1 MSRLAAALVALALV
15 LPATAAGSGAFVPD
29 DPLTA
34 RQWYL
39 GAIHAFDYWSVPPLD
54 LAPVRVAVID
64 SGLDVDHPEFLGR
77 VALTQSFVGGDV
89 TDKQGHGT
97 FVAGI
102 VGAALDNA
110 EGIAGIAF
118 PAQLLIAKVVRSD
131 GTIAPAEEAKAIRWA
146 ADNGAQVINL
156 SLGGLRDPLNPN
168 QDSYSRVEQAAIA
181 YAYSKGAVIVAAVG
195 NADDAPKT
203 PWHYASYPAALP
215 HVIGVSALAPDGAVP
230 AFSIRDKVY
239 NDIAAPG
246 VGIVS
251 TLPRALTASHPACI
265 DQGYSICGPPE
276 FRPADG
282 TSYAAAQVT
291 AAAALLFAARP
302 ALAPDQ
308 VTSLLEH
315 SAADVS
321 AATGC
326 VRCPLGRDWYS
337 GWGELD
343 VAAALKALTG
353 PLPPRDR
360 YEGNDEAGD
369 QAYALFGRSI
379 DVKATL
385 DYWDD
390 NIDVYKVRLRR
401 GQTMSVSLRG
411 PSGTDTNLILWRPG
425 TQMVEAASFG
435 QQAALQAWRVTQSSR
450 AGAHEHFLHR
460 ARQTGWYYVEVKLAT
475 QGAGVY
481 RLHIS
486 KSSQ

>member
-1 MSRLAAALVALALV
+1 MSRLAAAVVALVLV
-15 LPATAAGSGAFVPD
+15 LPATAAGSAAFVPD
-29 DPLTA
+29 DPLVP

-39 GAIHAFDYWSVPPLD
+39 GSIHAFDYWPVLPVD
-54 LAPVRVAVID
+54 AAPVRVAVID

-89 TDKQGHGT
+89 TDRQGHGT
-97 FVAGI
+97 FVAGMI
-102 VGAALDNA
+102 GAALDNA
-110 EGIAGIAF
+110 VGIAGIAF
-118 PAQLLIAKVVRSD
+118 PAELLIAKVVRGD

-146 ADNGAQVINL
+146 VDNGAQVINL
-156 SLGGLRDPLNPN
+156 SLGGLRDPRDPN
-168 QDSYSRVEQAAIA
+168 QDSYSRIEQAAIA
-181 YAYSKGAVIVAAVG
+181 YAYSKGAVVVAAVG

-215 HVIGVSALAPDGAVP
+215 HVIGVSALTADGSVP

-251 TLPRALTASHPACI
+251 TLPRAMTTSHPSCL

-302 ALAPDQ
+302 ALTPDQ
-308 VTSLLEH
+308 VMSLLEH

-326 VRCPLGRDWYS
+326 VRCELGRDRYS
-337 GWGELD
+337 GWGELN
-343 VAAALKALTG
+343 VTAALKALTG

-360 YEGNDEAGD
+360 YEGNDQAGD
-369 QAYALFGRSI
+369 QAFTLYGSSI

-390 NIDVYKVRLRR
+390 NVDVYKVRLRR

-411 PSGTDTNLILWRPG
+411 SAGTDTNLVLWRPG
-425 TQMVEAASFG
+425 TQIVEAASFG
-435 QQAALQAWRVTQSSR
+435 EQAALQAFRVTQSAR
-450 AGAHEHFLHR
+450 AGPDEHFLYR
-460 ARQTGWYYVEVKLAT
+460 ARRTGWYYVEVKLTT
-475 QGAGVY
+475 QGSGLY
-481 RLHIS
+481 RLHIA
-486 KSSQ
+486 KSSL